1 MNALIK
7 FFIDRSL
14 IVNLFTVFIL
24 IVGSYFLVTLQK
36 EMFEPVDFDV
46 ILVNTSYPGTSAED
60 VEKLVTVSLEREIRN
75 VEGIKKINA
84 LSAEGSSIIY
94 VEVEPDAE
102 LDDVYED
109 VKNAVD
115 SVEDLPDDA
124 KLPKVT
130 SLNNR
135 AQPIIQVALTGVEYN
150 RLRVVSKRLRDE
162 LELSPGV
169 AKADFGG
176 YEIDEIRIEV
186 DPDKINEY
194 EITLSEVSNAIS
206 ETNLNLS
213 AGKITPDSGD
223 ISIRT
228 LSEFANLEDIRQV
241 VIRSNATGQRVLV
254 RDVAKV
260 VRGPNKEAM
269 LMRSDGKEAIFLRVK
284 AKENADILH
293 TTDGVKEVVENFF
306 KLEEY
311 QGVKYSFSDDLSF
324 YVRLRLNVLKDNGLL
339 GMGLVLICLMFFLNP
354 TTSIITS
361 LGAPLAFMVSFIS
374 MEMMGISL
382 NLISMFA
389 LILVLGMLVDDSII
403 VAEHFYQKLEK
414 GMDPKK
420 AAYQAAIE
428 TIKPVSFTI
437 ITTILAFGALFFMGG
452 IMGKFLWP
460 VPAVVIICLIA
471 SWLECFFIL
480 PSHLA
485 DFCRIK
491 EGKQAKP
498 WYDRVKVVYRASL
511 KQFLKIPW
519 LVILGFGAIF
529 IGTIFMASKMRFE
542 LFPGDD
548 VRIVFV
554 QVKGPV
560 GTSID
565 KTAEKLTKLDEIV
578 LKELKTNE
586 KESVRTTVGMIVGE
600 HGNKRGS
607 HYGSMI
613 LYLTDPQMRERTTDQ
628 IVTSLKDKMSPVLGA
643 YNLVIRKVQ
652 GGPPSGKPIEVDLK
666 SNNLEELKIASK
678 QIKAL
683 IQKQKGVTSTE
694 IDFEE
699 GKKQIVIEV
708 NKAEAKRLGLSTRQI
723 ALEFRRAFA
732 GDPVTEIREADE
744 DVEIKV
750 LLDDEARA
758 TKKSLEKLFVLNA
771 EGHRISLSRVVNF
784 KNQPGAFI
792 IRRKDGKRIISV
804 SGSIDKNLTSP
815 LKLVRDTK
823 DEAEK
828 IVSQFSGMSLAFG
841 GENERTKESL
851 TSLFVSFGIA
861 IFTIYIV
868 LVLMFNSLAQPV
880 VIMSAI
886 PLGLIGVVLAFNV
899 FGKDLG
905 FMALMGV
912 VGLVGVVVNDSIV
925 LVNFINQTCQEIDD
939 LKTAVLEASVSRLRP
954 VLLTTFTTVAG
965 LLPVAHAKGGDVF
978 IKPMALSFAWGLLFA
993 TVVTLIFIPCM
1004 SYLQIYYGKRIVGFL
1019 KRLGG
1024 GSGGNGTNNS
1034 AATGAEF

>member
-1 MNALIK
+1 MKGLIQY
-7 FFIDRSL
+7 FIDRSL
-14 IVNLFTVFIL
+14 IVNLFTVFL
-24 IVGSYFLVTLQK
+24 IVVGSYYLVTLQK

-46 ILVNTSYPGTSAED
+46 ILVTTAYPGTSAED
-60 VEKLVTVSLEREIRN
+60 VEKLVTVSLEREIKN

-84 LSAEGSSIIY
+84 LSGEGSSIIY

-102 LDDVYED
+102 LDEVYED

-115 SVEDLPDDA
+115 AVEDLPDDA
-124 KLPKVT
+124 KIPKVT

-135 AQPIIQVALTGVEYN
+135 AQPIIQVAITGAEYN
-150 RLRVVSKRLRDE
+150 RLRVVSKRLRDV
-162 LELSPGV
+162 LEQSRGV
-169 AKADFGG
+169 ARADFGG
-176 YEIDEIRIEV
+176 YEVDEIRVEV

-194 EITLSEVSNAIS
+194 EITLSEVSSAIS

-213 AGKITPDSGD
+213 AGKISPVTGD

-228 LSEFANLEDIRQV
+228 LSEFANLEDIRNV
-241 VIRSNATGQRVLV
+241 VIRSNATGQKVLV
-254 RDVAKV
+254 SDIAKV

-269 LMRSDGKEAIFLRVK
+269 LMRSDAQEAIFLRVK
-284 AKENADILH
+284 AKENADILQ
-293 TTDGVKEVVENFF
+293 TTDGVKASVKDFF
-306 KLEEY
+306 EAKEY
-311 QGVKYSFSDDLSF
+311 EGIKYNFSDDLSF

-361 LGAPLAFMVSFIS
+361 LGAPLAFMVSFIA
-374 MEMMGISL
+374 MDMMGISL

-414 GMDPKK
+414 GMAPKK
-420 AAYQAAIE
+420 AAFEAAIE

-437 ITTILAFGALFFMGG
+437 ITTIIAFGALFFMGG

-460 VPAVVIICLIA
+460 VPAVVIICLVA

-491 EGKQAKP
+491 PGKQKKP
-498 WYDRVKVVYRASL
+498 WYDRVKTVYRAVL
-511 KQFLKIPW
+511 QQFLKAPW
-519 LVILGFGAIF
+519 VVIIVFGGVF
-529 IGTIFMASKMRFE
+529 IGTMVMASKMRFE

-560 GTSID
+560 GTSIS
-565 KTAEKLTKLDEIV
+565 TTSEQLGKLENIV
-578 LKELKTNE
+578 LDDLRPNE

-613 LYLTDPQMRERTTDQ
+613 LYLTDPQLRERTTDE
-628 IVTSLKDKMSPVLGA
+628 IISSMKEKAAKVMGD

-666 SNNLEELKIASK
+666 ADNLEELKIAAKEIKEIIAK
-678 QIKAL
+678 QD
-683 IQKQKGVTSTE
+683 GVTSTE

-699 GKKQIVIEV
+699 GKKQIVIDV

-723 ALEFRRAFA
+723 AFEFRRAFA
-732 GDPVTEIREADE
+732 GDAITEIREADE

-750 LLDDEARA
+750 LLDEESRS
-758 TKKSLEKLFVLNA
+758 TEESLKKLYVLNNQ
-771 EGHRISLSRVVNF
+771 GNRISLNRVVSF
-784 KNQPGAFI
+784 SSQPGAFI
-792 IRRKDGKRIISV
+792 IRRKDTKRIISV
-804 SGSIDKNLTSP
+804 SGSIDKEKTTP
-815 LKLVRDTK
+815 LKLVKETK
-823 DEAEK
+823 EDVEK
-828 IVSQFSGMSLAFG
+828 VVQKFPGMTFEFG

-861 IFTIYIV
+861 IFSIYIV
-868 LVLMFNSLAQPV
+868 LVLMFNSLAQPI

-886 PLGLIGVVLAFNV
+886 PLGLIGVVLAFFA
-899 FGKDLG
+899 FGKTLG

-925 LVNFINQTCQEIDD
+925 LVNFINKTKDEIED
-939 LKTAVLEASVSRLRP
+939 LRLAVLEASVSRLRP

-993 TVVTLIFIPCM
+993 TVVTLVFIPCM
-1004 SYLQIYYGKRIVGFL
+1004 SYLQISYGIKLNGL
-1019 KRLGG
+1019 KKKIFGEDSNHELEAQP
-1024 GSGGNGTNNS
+1024 GN
-1034 AATGAEF
+1034 

>member
-7 FFIDRSL
+7 YFIERSL
-14 IVNLFTVFIL
+14 IVNLFTVFLL
-24 IVGSYFLVTLQK
+24 IVGSYFLVSLQK

-46 ILVNTSYPGTSAED
+46 ILITTSYPGTSAED

-84 LSAEGSSIIY
+84 LSGEGSSIIY
-94 VEVEPDAE
+94 LEVEPDAE
-102 LDDVYED
+102 LDEVYED

-115 SVEDLPDDA
+115 TVDDLPEDA
-124 KLPKVT
+124 KIPKVS

-135 AQPIIQVALTGVEYN
+135 AQPIIQVALTGAEYN
-150 RLRVVSKRLRDE
+150 RLRVVSKRLRDD
-162 LELSPGV
+162 LEESHGV

-176 YEIDEIRIEV
+176 YEIDEIRVEV
-186 DPDKINEY
+186 DPDKINEN
-194 EITLSEVSNAIS
+194 EITLSEVANAIS

-213 AGKITPDSGD
+213 AGKISPDSGD

-228 LSEFANLEDIRQV
+228 LSEFANLEDIQNV
-241 VIRSNATGQRVLV
+241 VIRSNATGQKIIVK
-254 RDVAKV
+254 DVAKV

-269 LMRSDGKEAIFLRVK
+269 LMRSDGREAIFLRVK
-284 AKENADILH
+284 AKENADILQ
-293 TTDGVKEVVENFF
+293 TTDGVKDVVRTFF
-306 KLEEY
+306 QNEEY
-311 QGVKYSFSDDLSF
+311 EGIKYSFSDDLSF

-339 GMGLVLICLMFFLNP
+339 GMVLVLLCLMLFLNP

-403 VAEHFYQKLEK
+403 VAEHFYQKLEN

-420 AAYQAAIE
+420 AAFQAAIE

-437 ITTILAFGALFFMGG
+437 ITTIIAFGALFFMGG

-460 VPAVVIICLIA
+460 VPAVVIICLLA
-471 SWLECFFIL
+471 SWVECFFIL

-485 DFCRIK
+485 DFCQIK
-491 EGKQAKP
+491 PGKQKKP
-498 WYDRVKVVYRASL
+498 WYDRVKVVYRAVL
-511 KQFLKIPW
+511 KKFLKVPW
-519 LVILGFGAIF
+519 LIIIGFLAVF
-529 IGTIFMASKMRFE
+529 IAALVLASKMRFE

-548 VRIVFV
+548 VRIVFI

-565 KTAEKLTKLDEIV
+565 KTSTQLAKLENVV
-578 LKELKTNE
+578 LGELSKNE

-613 LYLTDPQMRERTTDQ
+613 LYLTDPQQRARSTDE
-628 IVTSLKDKMSPVLGA
+628 IITSLKNKMNPILGP

-652 GGPPSGKPIEVDLK
+652 GGPPAGNPIEVDIK
-666 SNNLEELKIASK
+666 SDSLEELKLASK
-678 QIKAL
+678 EIQQL
-683 IQKQKGVTSTE
+683 IVKQEGVTSTE

-699 GKKQIVIEV
+699 GKTQIVIDV
-708 NKAEAKRLGLSTRQI
+708 NKSEAKRLGLSTRQI
-723 ALEFRRAFA
+723 AFEFRRAFA
-732 GDPVTEIREADE
+732 GDAITEIREADE

-750 LLDDEARA
+750 LLDEKSRA
-758 TKKSLEKLFVLNA
+758 TKESLKKLFVQNNQ
-771 EGHRISLSRVVNF
+771 GHRISLNQVVSF
-784 KNQPGAFI
+784 ETQPGAFI
-792 IRRKDGKRIISV
+792 IRRKDGKRIFTV
-804 SGSIDKNLTSP
+804 SGSIDKARTSP
-815 LKLVRDTK
+815 IKIVKDTK
-823 DEAEK
+823 EEAEK
-828 IVSQFSGMSLAFG
+828 IVAKYPGMKIGFG
-841 GENERTKESL
+841 GENERTQESL
-851 TSLFVSFGIA
+851 TGLFISFGIA
-861 IFTIYIV
+861 IFSIYIV

-886 PLGLIGVVLAFNV
+886 PLGLIGVVLAFYI

-925 LVNFINQTCQEIDD
+925 LVNFINQTCKEIED

-993 TVVTLIFIPCM
+993 TVVTLVFIPCM
-1004 SYLQIYYGKRIVGFL
+1004 SYLQIYYGEKFL
-1019 KRLGG
+1019 GLVARLTGR
-1024 GSGGNGTNNS
+1024 SRRHGTDDS

>member
-1 MNALIK
+1 VKGLIQY
-7 FFIDRSL
+7 FIDRSL
-14 IVNLFTVFIL
+14 IVNLFTVFLI

-46 ILVNTSYPGTSAED
+46 ILVTTAYPGTSAED
-60 VEKLVTVSLEREIRN
+60 VEKLVTISLEREIKN

-84 LSAEGSSIIY
+84 LSGEGSSIIY
-94 VEVEPDAE
+94 VEVEPDAD
-102 LDDVYED
+102 LDEVYED

-115 SVEDLPDDA
+115 GVGDLPDDA

-130 SLNNR
+130 SLNNK
-135 AQPIIQVALTGVEYN
+135 AQPIIQVALTAPNYD
-150 RLRVVSKRLRDE
+150 RLRVVSKRLRDV
-162 LELSPGV
+162 LEQSKGV
-169 AKADFGG
+169 ARADFGG
-176 YEIDEIRIEV
+176 YEIDEIRVEV
-186 DPDKINEY
+186 DPDKINDY
-194 EITLSEVSNAIS
+194 EITLLEVSNAIS

-213 AGKITPDSGD
+213 AGKITPDTGD

-228 LSEFANLEDIRQV
+228 LSEFANLDDIRNV
-241 VIRSNATGQRVLV
+241 VIRSNATGQKVV
-254 RDVAKV
+254 VSDVAKV

-269 LMRSDGKEAIFLRVK
+269 LMRSDSKQAIFLGVK
-284 AKENADILH
+284 AKENADILQ
-293 TTDGVKEVVENFF
+293 TTDGVKLAVEKFF
-306 KLEEY
+306 EEGQY
-311 QGVKYSFSDDLSF
+311 KGINYTFSDDLSF

-361 LGAPLAFMVSFIS
+361 LGAPLAFMVSFIA
-374 MEMMGISL
+374 MDMMGISL

-420 AAYQAAIE
+420 AAFEAAIE

-437 ITTILAFGALFFMGG
+437 ITTIIAFGALFFMGG

-471 SWLECFFIL
+471 SWIECFFIL

-491 EGKQAKP
+491 PGKKKKP
-498 WYDRVKVVYRASL
+498 WYDKVKVVYRSVL
-511 KQFLKIPW
+511 KQFLKVPW
-519 LVILGFGAIF
+519 LIVITFAGVFVGSLIL
-529 IGTIFMASKMRFE
+529 ASNMRFE

-560 GTSID
+560 GTSIS
-565 KTAEKLTKLDEIV
+565 KTSQQLSKLEDIV
-578 LKELKTNE
+578 LKDLRKNE

-613 LYLTDPQMRERTTDQ
+613 LYLTDPQLRDRTTDE
-628 IVTSLKDKMSPVLGA
+628 IISSMKEKSKAIMGD

-666 SNNLEELKIASK
+666 ADNLEELKVAAK
-678 QIKAL
+678 EIKA
-683 IQKQKGVTSTE
+683 IIAKQEGVTSTE

-699 GKKQIVIEV
+699 GKQQIVIDV
-708 NKAEAKRLGLSTRQI
+708 DKAEAKRLGLSTRQI
-723 ALEFRRAFA
+723 AFEFRRAFA
-732 GDPVTEIREADE
+732 GDAITEIREADE

-750 LLDDEARA
+750 LLNEESRA
-758 TKKSLEKLFVLNA
+758 TEKTLRKLFVLNNQ
-771 EGHRISLSRVVNF
+771 GNRISLNRVVKF
-784 KNQPGAFI
+784 GNQPGAFI
-792 IRRKDGKRIISV
+792 IRRKDTKRIISV
-804 SGSIDKNLTSP
+804 SGSIDKEKTTP
-815 LKLVRDTK
+815 LKLVKDTK
-823 DEAEK
+823 EEVGLVVK
-828 IVSQFSGMSLAFG
+828 KFPGMTHEFG
-841 GENERTKESL
+841 GENERTQESL

-861 IFTIYIV
+861 IFSIYIV

-886 PLGLIGVVLAFNV
+886 PLGLIGVVLAFFA
-899 FGKDLG
+899 FGKTLG

-925 LVNFINQTCQEIDD
+925 LVNFINKTTEEIDN
-939 LKTAVLEASVSRLRP
+939 LREAVLEASVSRLRP

-965 LLPVAHAKGGDVF
+965 LLPVAHAEGGDVF

-1004 SYLQIYYGKRIVGFL
+1004 SYIQIYYGRKLMGLL
-1019 KRLGG
+1019 KKDNESP
-1024 GSGGNGTNNS
+1024 GSGV
-1034 AATGAEF
+1034 AQV